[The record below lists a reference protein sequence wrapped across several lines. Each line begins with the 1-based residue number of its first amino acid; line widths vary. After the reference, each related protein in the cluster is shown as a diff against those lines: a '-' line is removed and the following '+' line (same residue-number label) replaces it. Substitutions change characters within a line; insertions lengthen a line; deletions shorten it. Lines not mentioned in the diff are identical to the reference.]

1 MKFESFLSSKIFTH
15 KRYKKSISSPI
26 IKISTLSISIS
37 IIVMIIAISTGF
49 GIQNEIKS
57 KFSNVFGDL
66 SIDRYDNDLYN
77 SENYI
82 ESDAIN
88 VNSIKS
94 MENLKSIDP
103 VIYSPVIS
111 PNNNS
116 FDDIILKGINE
127 DNYIFK
133 TKLLSNKINNIGVN
147 EVIISKKLSKKLELQ
162 LKDNLM
168 VFYYQNQSLPK
179 IRNLKVIGFYETAI
193 SEFDSKVVLTNINQ
207 LRSLKNINNNQ
218 IGSYEL
224 HFYDYKKID
233 LENLEKYV
241 PPNYALNFNN
251 EKFSEIYNWVS
262 LFDLNVYLIIVLM
275 IVIGA
280 INMITALLVTILEK
294 TSLIGFLKIIG
305 SNNNSIE
312 RIFLNNGLSLIFKG
326 LVWGNLISIIIIFV
340 QKFFQVFKLNAD
352 TYYIDYVPVEIN
364 LIQILLLNLITIFI
378 CYVFLIIP
386 VKIISKIKP
395 YSSLRMN

>member
-1 MKFESFLSSKIFTH
+1 
-15 KRYKKSISSPI
+15 
-26 IKISTLSISIS
+26 
-37 IIVMIIAISTGF
+37 MIIAISTGF

-133 TKLLSNKINNIGVN
+133 TKLLSNKINNIGLN

-179 IRNLKVIGFYETAI
+179 IRNLKVIGFYETGI

-233 LENLEKYV
+233 LENLQKYV

-312 RIFLNNGLSLIFKG
+312 RIFLNNGLSLIFEG
-326 LVWGNLISIIIIFV
+326 LIWGNLISIIIIFV

>member
-1 MKFESFLSSKIFTH
+1 
-15 KRYKKSISSPI
+15 
-26 IKISTLSISIS
+26 
-37 IIVMIIAISTGF
+37 MIIAISTGF

-82 ESDAIN
+82 ESDAIK

-133 TKLLSNKINNIGVN
+133 TKLLSNKINNIGLN

-179 IRNLKVIGFYETAI
+179 IRNLKVIGFYETGI

-224 HFYDYKKID
+224 HFYDYK
-233 LENLEKYV
+233 L
-241 PPNYALNFNN
+241 PF
-251 EKFSEIYNWVS
+251 
-262 LFDLNVYLIIVLM
+262 
-275 IVIGA
+275 
-280 INMITALLVTILEK
+280 
-294 TSLIGFLKIIG
+294 
-305 SNNNSIE
+305 
-312 RIFLNNGLSLIFKG
+312 
-326 LVWGNLISIIIIFV
+326 
-340 QKFFQVFKLNAD
+340 
-352 TYYIDYVPVEIN
+352 TY
-364 LIQILLLNLITIFI
+364 TF
-378 CYVFLIIP
+378 
-386 VKIISKIKP
+386 
-395 YSSLRMN
+395 

>member
-1 MKFESFLSSKIFTH
+1 
-15 KRYKKSISSPI
+15 
-26 IKISTLSISIS
+26 
-37 IIVMIIAISTGF
+37 MIIAISTGF

-82 ESDAIN
+82 ESDAIK

-133 TKLLSNKINNIGVN
+133 TKLLSNKINNIGLN

-179 IRNLKVIGFYETAI
+179 IRNLKVIGFYETGI

-218 IGSYEL
+218 ILEGLTSFGEL
-224 HFYDYKKID
+224 IQPSGKCWSIEKSMYAQNISDPKFYDKKH
-233 LENLEKYV
+233 
-241 PPNYALNFNN
+241 
-251 EKFSEIYNWVS
+251 
-262 LFDLNVYLIIVLM
+262 
-275 IVIGA
+275 
-280 INMITALLVTILEK
+280 LL
-294 TSLIGFLKIIG
+294 G
-305 SNNNSIE
+305 
-312 RIFLNNGLSLIFKG
+312 
-326 LVWGNLISIIIIFV
+326 
-340 QKFFQVFKLNAD
+340 
-352 TYYIDYVPVEIN
+352 
-364 LIQILLLNLITIFI
+364 IQIKLKN
-378 CYVFLIIP
+378 
-386 VKIISKIKP
+386 
-395 YSSLRMN
+395 

>member
-1 MKFESFLSSKIFTH
+1 
-15 KRYKKSISSPI
+15 
-26 IKISTLSISIS
+26 
-37 IIVMIIAISTGF
+37 MIIAISTGF

-82 ESDAIN
+82 ESDAIK

-133 TKLLSNKINNIGVN
+133 TKLLSNKINNIGLN

-179 IRNLKVIGFYETAI
+179 IRNLKVIGFYETGI
-193 SEFDSKVVLTNINQ
+193 SEFDSKVV
-207 LRSLKNINNNQ
+207 SL
-218 IGSYEL
+218 
-224 HFYDYKKID
+224 
-233 LENLEKYV
+233 
-241 PPNYALNFNN
+241 PPSA
-251 EKFSEIYNWVS
+251 
-262 LFDLNVYLIIVLM
+262 
-275 IVIGA
+275 
-280 INMITALLVTILEK
+280 
-294 TSLIGFLKIIG
+294 
-305 SNNNSIE
+305 
-312 RIFLNNGLSLIFKG
+312 
-326 LVWGNLISIIIIFV
+326 
-340 QKFFQVFKLNAD
+340 
-352 TYYIDYVPVEIN
+352 
-364 LIQILLLNLITIFI
+364 
-378 CYVFLIIP
+378 
-386 VKIISKIKP
+386 
-395 YSSLRMN
+395 